1 MFKKVFEGKRN
12 AMSYS
17 KYASILLVMAT
28 VVVVSTGCGE
38 AAQSPNIGLSDQQEK
53 DEQINVMQENQT
65 QAEEEI
71 APQNIQEVLNSWNF
85 EQGAILL
92 PEVLEA
98 LEKNKIQYTG
108 YYYYSERLDI
118 TLEDGSTL
126 LFLKATDSDGTELG
140 YELIMKN
147 EEFNA
152 NGFQEDYLNAYDVI
166 SDEYF
171 YPDLSE
177 RLWTEDEL
185 LGLDDT
191 RLSIARN
198 QIFAKYG
205 RRFEDSF
212 LHEVFSQKNWYEPKY
227 SAEEFAVTQQKLLT
241 ETEQANLQTVIQH
254 EILLGM
260 RNEPGDESERIKRLL
275 DGSWLDLNGDG
286 EKEQI
291 FYVIEEVLER
301 KYWSEITEVSLV
313 VKNSVGEEVCRIKK
327 HGPNLVE
334 NCYTMS
340 PDGVQQLLMIYNNG
354 ESADPMAEFYRY
366 EDGKLEE
373 AGVILCYPGGFRVY
387 PGRLLAKE
395 ETYHLQCQPVEFEFL
410 WQDGMWVKQE
420 KEYYEYR
427 QNVVTALQEFYLYEE
442 KNSTDAAIVIPEG
455 TGVQVMGGDLKE
467 WVLLKNV
474 DTGESGW
481 LKVEGGECLLS
492 DGSEIYSE
500 KLLDGVTIYG

>member
-1 MFKKVFEGKRN
+1 MKRLLAVMIVMSTVF
-12 AMSYS
+12 A
-17 KYASILLVMAT
+17 
-28 VVVVSTGCGE
+28 GCGE
-38 AAQSPNIGLSDQQEK
+38 AEQLPNVVLEQQQ
-53 DEQINVMQENQT
+53 DNTVQVDVIQENQAQT
-65 QAEEEI
+65 EEEI

-126 LFLKATDSDGTELG
+126 LLLKATDSDGTELG

-212 LHEVFSQKNWYEPKY
+212 LHEVFSRKNWYEPKY
-227 SAEEFAVTQQKLLT
+227 SAEEFAVTQQELLT

-301 KYWSEITEVSLV
+301 SNWSEITEVSLV
-313 VKNSVGEEVCRIKK
+313 VKNDAGEEVCRIKK
-327 HGPNLVE
+327 HGPDLAE

-340 PDGVQQLLMIYNNG
+340 PDGVQQLLMIYDHG

-366 EDGKLEE
+366 EDGKLEN
-373 AGVILCYPGGFRVY
+373 AGIILCYPGGFRVY

-395 ETYHLQCQPVEFEFL
+395 ETFHLQCQPVEFEFL
-410 WQDGMWVKQE
+410 WQDGMWVEQE
-420 KEYYEYR
+420 QECYDYR
-427 QNVVTALQEFYLYEE
+427 QNVVTALQEFSLYEE
-442 KNSTDAAIVIPEG
+442 KDSTDAAIAIPQG
-455 TGVQVMGGDLKE
+455 TSVQIMGGDLKE

-492 DGSEIYSE
+492 DGSKIYSD